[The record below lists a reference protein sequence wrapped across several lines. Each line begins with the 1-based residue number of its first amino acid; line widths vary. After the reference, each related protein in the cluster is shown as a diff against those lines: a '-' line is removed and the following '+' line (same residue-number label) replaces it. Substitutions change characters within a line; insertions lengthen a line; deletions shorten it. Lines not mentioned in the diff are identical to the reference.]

1 MDDNYF
7 TPFGARVE
15 APPVIPTERK
25 TAISYKAMAFICT
38 MSYAAVILS
47 AGHLVY
53 QTYYGLKAYDQQL
66 AWDARR

>member
-15 APPVIPTERK
+15 APPVIPIERK
-25 TAISYKAMAFICT
+25 PAISYRAMALICSL
-38 MSYAAVILS
+38 SYAAVILS

-53 QTYYGLKAYDQQL
+53 QTYYGIKSYDQQI
-66 AWDARR
+66 AWDDRR